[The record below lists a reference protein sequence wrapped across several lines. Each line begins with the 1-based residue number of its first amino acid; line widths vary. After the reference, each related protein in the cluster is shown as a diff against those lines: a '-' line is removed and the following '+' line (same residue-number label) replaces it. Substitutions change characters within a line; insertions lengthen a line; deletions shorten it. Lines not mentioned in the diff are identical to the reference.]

1 MVEDCLSKED
11 EKARLIIEV
20 TKLQKEMEGKFK
32 ELSKNL
38 ELEKVKN
45 TKL

>member
-1 MVEDCLSKED
+1 LVEDCLSKED

-20 TKLQKEMEGKFK
+20 TKLQKEMESKFK

-38 ELEKVKN
+38 E
-45 TKL
+45 